1 MRLAGFWL
9 ATRCELTKDGRI
21 HARHMAG
28 VGMGRMLLASV
39 RRPLYYGT
47 RSPSEVSNEE
57 TGRVE
62 TNGDV
67 RCAGGAVGR
76 VFVGPDGDN
85 PEEH

>member
-1 MRLAGFWL
+1 
-9 ATRCELTKDGRI
+9 
-21 HARHMAG
+21 
-28 VGMGRMLLASV
+28 MLLASV

-57 TGRVE
+57 TRRVE